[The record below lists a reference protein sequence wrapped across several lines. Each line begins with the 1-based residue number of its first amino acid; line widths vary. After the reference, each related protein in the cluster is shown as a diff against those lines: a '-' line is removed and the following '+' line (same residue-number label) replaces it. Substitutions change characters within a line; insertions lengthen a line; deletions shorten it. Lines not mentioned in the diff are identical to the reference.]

1 MRITLSQLEAFYWTA
16 KLGSIHAAARH
27 LHVTQPAVSA
37 RIREL
42 EGALEVQLFDR
53 SRQRVSLTDV
63 GQSALRHAE
72 SALHS
77 TRQLEHFGK
86 DRSLGGKL
94 RLGADE
100 CSANVGLTAVI
111 AQLKE
116 HYPSLA
122 LEMTVDVGSVLNSKL
137 NAGELDMALLTNP
150 ATGDDIT
157 DVFIGWMTFHWVASP
172 ALHITADPF
181 RAEHARGQHIA
192 THSPPSTL
200 YTVVENW
207 LASGGVDMSGP
218 STTNS
223 LALISRLIAAGHAIG
238 ILPVPLLQDMLTM
251 GVLRALPAD
260 PPIPPARFYIS
271 YLTASHGA
279 HIDSIVDIT
288 RDTLTR
294 LNFLAPIE
302 TAPAHAEQP

>member
-1 MRITLSQLEAFYWTA
+1 M
-16 KLGSIHAAARH
+16 
-27 LHVTQPAVSA
+27 
-37 RIREL
+37 
-42 EGALEVQLFDR
+42 
-53 SRQRVSLTDV
+53 
-63 GQSALRHAE
+63 
-72 SALHS
+72 
-77 TRQLEHFGK
+77 
-86 DRSLGGKL
+86 
-94 RLGADE
+94 
-100 CSANVGLTAVI
+100 
-111 AQLKE
+111 
-116 HYPSLA
+116 
-122 LEMTVDVGSVLNSKL
+122 
-137 NAGELDMALLTNP
+137 
-150 ATGDDIT
+150 
-157 DVFIGWMTFHWVASP
+157 
-172 ALHITADPF
+172 
-181 RAEHARGQHIA
+181 
-192 THSPPSTL
+192 
-200 YTVVENW
+200 VENW

-302 TAPAHAEQP
+302 ADPTPVRKA

>member
-1 MRITLSQLEAFYWTA
+1 MRITLSQLEAFYWAA

-42 EGALEVQLFDR
+42 ESVLEVQLFSR
-53 SRQRVSLTDV
+53 ARQRITLTNT

-72 SALHS
+72 TALLS
-77 TRQLEHFGK
+77 SRQLEHFGK
-86 DRSLGGKL
+86 DRTLGGKL

-111 AQLKE
+111 GQLKE
-116 HYPSLA
+116 HFPTLA
-122 LEMTVDVGSVLNSKL
+122 LEITVDVGSELNRKL

-150 ATGDDIT
+150 ATSDVVS
-157 DVFIGWMTFHWVASP
+157 DVFIGWMPFHWVASP
-172 ALHITADPF
+172 ALRLTADPF
-181 RAEHARGQHIA
+181 RPEHARGQHIA

-207 LASGGVDMSGP
+207 LASGGVDMAGL

-223 LALISRLIAAGHAIG
+223 LALISRLIGAGHAIG
-238 ILPVPLLQDMLTM
+238 ILPVPLLHDMLVM
-251 GVLRALPAD
+251 GVLRALPCD

-279 HIDSIVDIT
+279 HIDSVVDIT

-294 LNFLAPIE
+294 LNFLMPVDDE
-302 TAPAHAEQP
+302 TESQAH

>member
-1 MRITLSQLEAFYWTA
+1 MRITLSQLEAFYWAA

-27 LHVTQPAVSA
+27 LHVTQPAVSS

-42 EGALEVQLFDR
+42 ESTLDVQLFDR
-53 SRQRVSLTDV
+53 SRQRITLTDT

-72 SALHS
+72 TALHS
-77 TRQLEHFGK
+77 SRQLEHFGK
-86 DRSLGGKL
+86 DRTLGGKL

-122 LEMTVDVGSVLNSKL
+122 LEMTVDVGSVLNRKL

-150 ATGDDIT
+150 ATSEEVS
-157 DVFIGWMTFHWVASP
+157 DVFIGWMPFHWVASP
-172 ALHITADPF
+172 SLRIAADPF
-181 RAEHARGQHIA
+181 KPEHARGHHIA

-207 LASGGVDMSGP
+207 LGSAGVDMAGL

-223 LALISRLIAAGHAIG
+223 LALISRLIGAGHAIG
-238 ILPVPLLQDMLTM
+238 ILPVPLLHDMLSM
-251 GVLRALPAD
+251 GVLQALPSD

-271 YLTASHGA
+271 YLTAAHGA

-294 LNFLAPIE
+294 LNFLMPTQGVE
-302 TAPAHAEQP
+302 PQ

>member
-1 MRITLSQLEAFYWTA
+1 MRITLSQIEAFYWAA

-42 EGALEVQLFDR
+42 ENTLDVQLFDR
-53 SRQRVSLTDV
+53 SRQRITLTDV

-72 SALHS
+72 TTLHS
-77 TRQLEHFGK
+77 SRQLEHFGK
-86 DRSLGGKL
+86 DRTLGGKL

-150 ATGDDIT
+150 ATGDDVSDI
-157 DVFIGWMTFHWVASP
+157 FIGWMPFYWVASP
-172 ALHITADPF
+172 SLRINAEPF
-181 RAEHARGQHIA
+181 RPEHVRGHHIA

-200 YTVVENW
+200 YTVVEGW
-207 LASGGVDMSGP
+207 LSSGGVDMAGL

-223 LALISRLIAAGHAIG
+223 LALISRLIGAGHAIG
-238 ILPVPLLQDMLTM
+238 ILPVPLLHDMLAM
-251 GVLRALPAD
+251 GMLQALPCD

-279 HIDSIVDIT
+279 HIDSVVDIT

-294 LNFLAPIE
+294 LNFLTPD
-302 TAPAHAEQP
+302 HDSN